1 MEEKA
6 KDIWSQV
13 KGAVGGLSRTVKA
26 IIVAVIVVG
35 LTALAIFLANSS
47 KTEYEALFTGL
58 SSDDMA
64 AVTKYLQDE
73 GVTDIRFQGED
84 TILVPAG
91 QEAQLKAK
99 LIAAGYPQSS
109 PDYGLYLTN
118 VSSLSTESDRSQM
131 ALYELMDRMAATIRC
146 YNGVSDAVVNI
157 VPGEDRRYVLSQ
169 DDTMQA
175 SASVVVTMKDGE
187 KMNQALA
194 ESIKATVSH
203 SVKGLVI
210 DEVDIRD
217 SEGNSYDGSEDTSG
231 DVKTIAET
239 KLALEDQWNKKLRQ
253 QVMDVMEPIYG
264 EGNVSCA
271 VNVTV
276 NMDTSQSESTIYS
289 QPDWAGANTDGE
301 GIVGKHVWSGRVVGG
316 EDGVGGVVGTDPNAD
331 LNTYVEQFTPD
342 GTEQELEASGEK
354 VFDNNKTITQQ
365 QTIGGYIEDVTVSV
379 SINSRVPNT
388 ANQDQLVAHVGR
400 AVGISQADQANKISI
415 ISHEFYR
422 PEEEQGNVPADT
434 TPIISMFGDIPLWV
448 YLALLAGLFLFM
460 VLFVVFVLLGRSRSR
475 RRMQPLEPVLVAG
488 PDEGLELPVEAPV
501 EEPSQ
506 DGADIMD
513 VHTEK
518 SMELRKSVR
527 ELADSNPEIAAQAI
541 KTLLRGDDGANGG

>member
-13 KGAVGGLSRTVKA
+13 KGTVGGLSKTVKA

-35 LTALAIFLANSS
+35 LAVLAVFLANNS

-58 SSDDMA
+58 SSNDMA
-64 AVTKYLQDE
+64 AVAKYLQDE

-84 TILVPAG
+84 TIMVPAG

-109 PDYGLYLTN
+109 PDYGTYLTN
-118 VSSLSTESDRSQM
+118 ISALSTESDRSQI
-131 ALYELMDRMAATIRC
+131 ALFELMDRMAATIRC
-146 YNGVSDAVVNI
+146 YDGVSDAVVNI

-169 DDTMQA
+169 DNTIQA

-187 KMNQALA
+187 KMDEALA
-194 ESIKATVSH
+194 ESIRATVSH

-217 SEGNSYDGSEDTSG
+217 SEGNSYDGSEADSG
-231 DVKTIAET
+231 DVKTLAET
-239 KLALEDQWNKKLRQ
+239 KLALEAQWDKKLQ
-253 QVMDVMEPIYG
+253 AKVMDVLVPLYG
-264 EGNVSCA
+264 EGNVTCA
-271 VNVTV
+271 VNTTV
-276 NMDTSQSESTIYS
+276 EMSSSQSESTIYS
-289 QPDWAGANTDGE
+289 QPDWAGADTEGE
-301 GIVGKHVWSGRVVGG
+301 GIVGKHIWSGRVVGG

-331 LNTYVEQFTPD
+331 LNTYVEDFTPTGD
-342 GTEQELEASGEK
+342 EQELEVSGEK
-354 VFDNNKTITQQ
+354 QFENNKTVTQQ
-365 QTIGGYIEDVTVSV
+365 QTIGGYISDVTVSV

-388 ANQDQLVAHVGR
+388 ANQDDLMRHVAR
-400 AVGISQADQANKISI
+400 AAGISQANQADKISI

-422 PEEEQGNVPADT
+422 PETEQDNVPADT
-434 TPIISMFGDIPLWV
+434 QPIIGLFGDIPLWV

-475 RRMQPLEPVLVAG
+475 RRMQSLDPVLVTG
-488 PDEGLELPVEAPV
+488 PEMGDGLPIELPA
-501 EEPSQ
+501 EEPAL

-527 ELADSNPEIAAQAI
+527 ELAESNPEIAAQAI
-541 KTLLRGDDGANGG
+541 KTLLRGDEGANGG

>member
-13 KGAVGGLSRTVKA
+13 KGTVGGLSKTVKA
-26 IIVAVIVVG
+26 IIVAVIVAG
-35 LTALAIFLANSS
+35 LVALAVFLANGS

-73 GVTDIRFQGED
+73 GVTDIRLQGED

-91 QEAQLKAK
+91 QEAQLKAR

-109 PDYGLYLTN
+109 PDYSMYLTN
-118 VSSLSTESDRSQM
+118 VSSLSTESDRSQV

-146 YNGVSDAVVNI
+146 YNGVADAVVNI
-157 VPGEDRRYVLSQ
+157 APGEDRRYVLSQ
-169 DDTMQA
+169 DNTMEA

-187 KMNQALA
+187 KMNETLA
-194 ESIKATVSH
+194 ESIRATVSH
-203 SVKGLVI
+203 SVKGLII

-239 KLALEDQWNKKLRQ
+239 KLALEAQWDKKLQ
-253 QVMDVMEPIYG
+253 QKVMAVLEPIYG

-271 VNVTV
+271 VNTTV
-276 NMDTSQSESTIYS
+276 EMSSSQSESTVYS
-289 QPDWAGANTDGE
+289 QPDWAGAETGGE

-331 LNTYVEQFTPD
+331 LNTYVEQYTPD

-354 VFDNNKTITQQ
+354 TFENNKTVTQQ
-365 QTIGGYIEDVTVSV
+365 QTIGGYISDVTVSV

-388 ANQDQLVAHVGR
+388 ANQDDLVAHVAR
-400 AVGISQADQANKISI
+400 AVGISQPNQADKISI
-415 ISHEFYR
+415 INHEFYR
-422 PEEEQGNVPADT
+422 PADDPNALPADT
-434 TPIISMFGDIPLWV
+434 KPIIGLFGDIPLWV

-460 VLFVVFVLLGRSRSR
+460 VLFVVFVLLGSRRSR
-475 RRMQPLEPVLVAG
+475 RRMQSLEPALVTG
-488 PDEGLELPVEAPV
+488 PDEEMELPVEVPA
-501 EEPSQ
+501 EEPSL